1 MTLVQV
7 LLDSPMSGDVR
18 KGFRF
23 REFAFVRPQRSKTL
37 KFDFPHV
44 TQIPILNLS
53 IEVCAKTASLTD
65 MVLIP
70 LHLSVAND
78 FL

>member
-1 MTLVQV
+1 MVHIP
-7 LLDSPMSGDVR
+7 LDLPMSGDVR

-23 REFAFVRPQRSKTL
+23 REFAFVRPQRSKTS
-37 KFDFPHV
+37 KFEFPHV
-44 TQIPILNLS
+44 TQIPILNIS

-65 MVLIP
+65 MVQISLD
-70 LHLSVAND
+70 LSVAKD